1 MDNYVEMQETI
12 ERYQM
17 NLDKTNESSKNLD
30 NNTNEIKNIVND
42 LKNVPLLKK
51 LYFKTRR

>member
-51 LYFKTRR
+51 IIF